1 MPRDEAEPQRMIDYA
16 QALQCL
22 RLHVTPLAAEGCLL
36 ADAAGRVLAS
46 AVRSPIA
53 LPTFDHAAMDG
64 YALAA
69 NEPLL
74 ARSEHAVSGSRAAG
88 DGECAGRVECCE
100 IMTGA
105 QLPAGLNAVVA
116 VENTQMLEARADGTP
131 ACIRLLQT
139 LAAGQ
144 NVRYAGSD
152 VAAGAEVLSAGTRLD
167 SAGVMLLAALGIGRI
182 DVVRRPRVAI
192 ICTGRE
198 LQADSAQPLA
208 TGRIHNSN
216 GPYRVAAL
224 RAAGAH
230 VPLCETVDDTS
241 VTYVDALRQ
250 AVDAGVDLV
259 ISTGAVSMGRYDFVP
274 ATLARLGAQQLFHG
288 VAMRPGKPLLCARLA
303 AGPLILAMPGTPMA
317 VAAAMRFF
325 VSPVLHAMAGQAAE
339 PPLHAVL
346 DTPQQ
351 PKSGLRHFLRATLY
365 LDRDSRLHARVLA
378 QQQPFR
384 IQPFAEAGAWVV
396 LSEDAGDCARG
407 SKVEVVSLLHDR
419 PPRIDQ
425 PSS

>member
-144 NVRYAGSD
+144 NVRYAG
-152 VAAGAEVLSAGTRLD
+152 
-167 SAGVMLLAALGIGRI
+167 
-182 DVVRRPRVAI
+182 
-192 ICTGRE
+192 
-198 LQADSAQPLA
+198 
-208 TGRIHNSN
+208 
-216 GPYRVAAL
+216 
-224 RAAGAH
+224 
-230 VPLCETVDDTS
+230 
-241 VTYVDALRQ
+241 
-250 AVDAGVDLV
+250 
-259 ISTGAVSMGRYDFVP
+259 
-274 ATLARLGAQQLFHG
+274 
-288 VAMRPGKPLLCARLA
+288 
-303 AGPLILAMPGTPMA
+303 
-317 VAAAMRFF
+317 
-325 VSPVLHAMAGQAAE
+325 
-339 PPLHAVL
+339 
-346 DTPQQ
+346 
-351 PKSGLRHFLRATLY
+351 
-365 LDRDSRLHARVLA
+365 
-378 QQQPFR
+378 
-384 IQPFAEAGAWVV
+384 
-396 LSEDAGDCARG
+396 
-407 SKVEVVSLLHDR
+407 
-419 PPRIDQ
+419 
-425 PSS
+425 